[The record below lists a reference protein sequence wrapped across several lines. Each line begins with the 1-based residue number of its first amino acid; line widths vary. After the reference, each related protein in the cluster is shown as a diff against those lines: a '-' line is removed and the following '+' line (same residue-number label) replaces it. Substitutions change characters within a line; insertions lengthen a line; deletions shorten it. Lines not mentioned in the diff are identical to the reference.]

1 MPLIANRYDYD
12 AVVVIGAARSGTRFL
27 RSLIGSVPDFATVP
41 FDSNH
46 IWRIGNE
53 HAVDDQLDA
62 ASLTPRRVNIIRRTL
77 WRLAEG
83 GAGARVLV
91 EKTVSNALRLPY
103 VASVFP
109 RARVVHI
116 VRDGRDA
123 IESTYRMWMAPPDRE
138 GLARKLRSL
147 PLRSVPYAAWYA
159 RNLLLGRL
167 RGRGVNLWGVRYP
180 GIASDLEHEPVQ
192 TVCARQ
198 WLSCVHAVEHAKR
211 EMPALRFLEVR
222 YEDLIA
228 DAGQLERIAAF
239 LNLDAS
245 GAEAVHGRYAAE
257 LQAGT
262 GSRWQETFDPEIRR
276 QLDQLIEPTR
286 RKLGYC

>member
-1 MPLIANRYDYD
+1 MSAKSYDYD

-46 IWRIGNE
+46 VWRIGNE
-53 HAVDDQLDA
+53 RAEDDELDA
-62 ASLTPRRVNIIRRTL
+62 ASLTPRRAKIIRRTL

-83 GAGARVLV
+83 SAGARVLV

-123 IESTYRMWMAPPDRE
+123 IESTYRMWMAPPDRG
-138 GLARKLRSL
+138 GLVRKLRSL
-147 PLRSVPYAAWYA
+147 PARSLPYGAWYA
-159 RNLLLGRL
+159 GNLLLGRL
-167 RGRGVNLWGVRYP
+167 RGRGVNLWGVRYS
-180 GIASDLEHEPVQ
+180 GIASDLERESVQ

-198 WLSCVHAVEHAKR
+198 WLSCVRAVEQAKR
-211 EMPALRFLEVR
+211 QMPCLKFLDVR

-228 DAGQLERIAAF
+228 DAGQLERIALF
-239 LNLDAS
+239 LDLDAS
-245 GAEAVHGRYAAE
+245 AAQAIQGRYAVD
-257 LQAGT
+257 LQAPT
-262 GSRWQETFDPEIRR
+262 ESRWQKTFDPDMRR
-276 QLDQLIEPTR
+276 QLDELIEPTR
-286 RKLGYC
+286 RNLGYC